1 MVGLQ
6 GDGEL
11 ITVYPKAEILFP
23 SSLIS
28 RLGDLRDGKWQK
40 LVKRVAG
47 LPEVH
52 PERLAFVLMM
62 IRLDGCLKCYNG
74 SFRFMRGCALCA
86 RQTVMQFKEG
96 DDELLR
102 MYKQALRDVID
113 HLGKHGYVGL
123 ANPPDLEK
131 LLAKA

>member
-1 MVGLQ
+1 M
-6 GDGEL
+6 

-23 SSLIS
+23 SSLIVK
-28 RLGDLRDGKWQK
+28 LGDLRESKWQK

-74 SFRFMRGCALCA
+74 SFRFMRGCELCA
-86 RQTVMQFKEG
+86 RQTVMQFKES
-96 DDELLR
+96 DDHLLR
-102 MYKQALRDVID
+102 MYRRALNDITK
-113 HLGKHGYVGL
+113 HLAKHGYVGL
-123 ANPPDLEK
+123 ADPPNLQEM
-131 LLAKA
+131 LAQK